1 MIKNLKM
8 DKKSGMQ
15 LLVLI
20 IIASVSF
27 YGGMKYSSGK
37 SSQSGSQ
44 FTNGQRMGV
53 GGSNTSRGGRMGGGF
68 INGEVISK
76 DDKTITIKSRD
87 GSSKIVFYSQ
97 STTLTKGMPVQ
108 ITELNTGDNVM
119 VNGTQNSDGSVTAS
133 NVQIRPKSTAPL
145 GTN

>member
-1 MIKNLKM
+1 
-8 DKKSGMQ
+8 
-15 LLVLI
+15 
-20 IIASVSF
+20 
-27 YGGMKYSSGK
+27 
-37 SSQSGSQ
+37 
-44 FTNGQRMGV
+44 
-53 GGSNTSRGGRMGGGF
+53 MGGGF

-108 ITELNTGDNVM
+108 ITELNTGDSVM

-133 NVQIRPKSTAPL
+133 NVQIRPKLMTPI